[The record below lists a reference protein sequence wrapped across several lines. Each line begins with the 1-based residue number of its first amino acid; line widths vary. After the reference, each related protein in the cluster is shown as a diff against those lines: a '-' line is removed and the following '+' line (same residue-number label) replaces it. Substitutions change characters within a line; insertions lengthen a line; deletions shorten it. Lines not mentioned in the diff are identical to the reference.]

1 VNPTLA
7 DALWYLGR
15 GSGVTALI
23 LLTVVLGLG
32 IVVHTRLAPPGMT
45 RLVAVRLHDSAALL
59 AVGFV
64 VVHIVSL
71 LLDPYAQLRLVD
83 LVLPFV
89 NERDPLWVGLGT
101 LALDMIV
108 VVVGTSLARRHMSR
122 RLWRAVHWCAYALWP
137 AAFLHAV
144 GAGTD
149 AATTVWMP
157 LVASGSFVVAATLV
171 MRRTL
176 PAQADRRSKVRGW
189 RGPTLGA

>member
-1 VNPTLA
+1 MNPSLV

-15 GSGVTALI
+15 GSGVIALV

-32 IVVHTRLAPPGMT
+32 IVVHTRLAPTGVIRM
-45 RLVAVRLHDSAALL
+45 VAMRLHDSAALL

-64 VVHIVSL
+64 VVHVLSL
-71 LLDPYAQLRLVD
+71 LLDPYAQLRLLD

-89 NERDPLWVGLGT
+89 NQRDPLWIGLGT
-101 LALDMIV
+101 LAFDLIV
-108 VVVGTSLARRHMSR
+108 VVVGTSLARRHLSR

-149 AATTVWMP
+149 SAITVWMP
-157 LVASGSFVVAATLV
+157 LVAAGCFVVAATLV
-171 MRRTL
+171 LRRTF
-176 PAQADRRSKVRGW
+176 PPRTDRRSNVGGW